1 MARDIISIQY
11 PVIENSDSAGVLVV
25 TPQTVSIANGIT
37 LENAMNCLNNTLFI
51 SITNTSSSDC
61 TLTIK
66 NGDKFPNA
74 MLGDLLLTI
83 AKSATTVL
91 QIQDSARFINK
102 DGAID
107 IDFGTGFAGTIWAIG
122 KKVGL

>member
-1 MARDIISIQY
+1 
-11 PVIENSDSAGVLVV
+11 
-25 TPQTVSIANGIT
+25 
-37 LENAMNCLNNTLFI
+37 
-51 SITNTSSSDC
+51 
-61 TLTIK
+61 
-66 NGDKFPNA
+66 

-91 QIQDSARFINK
+91 QIQDPARFINK

>member
-1 MARDIISIQY
+1 MRIGLDIKHYSFLRTQY
-11 PVIENSDSAGVLVV
+11 NRLYLQNDK
-25 TPQTVSIANGIT
+25 
-37 LENAMNCLNNTLFI
+37 CLL
-51 SITNTSSSDC
+51 SSDC
-61 TLTIK
+61 ILTIK

-91 QIQDSARFINK
+91 QIQDPARFINK

-107 IDFGTGFAGTIWAIG
+107 IDFGAGFAGTIWAIG